1 MTRRARW
8 LLLVA
13 GAVVVAGGVAAWL
26 VLGRRP
32 PQPADFTASAVPIE
46 STTLAFETDEVRGVV
61 RDGRTQ
67 WRCLLRCREA
77 GGCHAQLRVTV
88 HYLSA
93 GAPRVVTFAD
103 TVHAGLGEVAVI
115 GGNQR
120 PAEVVDAIQHLK
132 VVVEQRLDGEHPR
145 PIRYE

>member
-1 MTRRARW
+1 MTRGGRW

-13 GAVVVAGGVAAWL
+13 GAAVVAAGVVAWL

-46 STTLAFETDEVRGVV
+46 SASLALETDEVRGVV
-61 RDGRTQ
+61 REGRTQ

-88 HYLSA
+88 HYLSG
-93 GAPRVVTFAD
+93 GAPRSVTFAD
-103 TVHAGLGEVAVI
+103 TVQVGSGEVAMI

-120 PAEVVDAIQHLK
+120 PAEVVDSIQRLK
-132 VVVEQRLDGEHPR
+132 VIVEQRLDGEHPR